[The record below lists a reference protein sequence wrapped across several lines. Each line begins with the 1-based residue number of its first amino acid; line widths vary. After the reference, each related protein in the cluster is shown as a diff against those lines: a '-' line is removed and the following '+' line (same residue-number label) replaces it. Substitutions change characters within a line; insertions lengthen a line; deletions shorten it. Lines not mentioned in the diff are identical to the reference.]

1 MTVFTLLKSILDLY
15 KEIKGS
21 DLSEYPYRKDI
32 LDIMGVVFMTIMF
45 IEMNIYLA
53 YKKDIMFSIM
63 TLIDFVG
70 MYVYNNTWQNCS
82 LDHNCDTNKF
92 SDKYP
97 YKDYVLTYIIVLIS
111 ITSLFILVTMIHDWD
126 KVFYLK
132 YRLYYK
138 SYES

>member
-1 MTVFTLLKSILDLY
+1 
-15 KEIKGS
+15 
-21 DLSEYPYRKDI
+21 
-32 LDIMGVVFMTIMF
+32 MTIMF

-70 MYVYNNTWQNCS
+70 MYVYNNTWYNCS
-82 LDHNCDTNKF
+82 NDGNCDTNKF
-92 SDKYP
+92 TNPIYP
-97 YKDYVLTYIIVLIS
+97 YQEYVLKYIIVLIS

-138 SYES
+138 SYE